1 MTLMDYGEFKWK
13 IFLMAT
19 LFTGLEFCEGPLLQE
34 KWVTAWFVECGYY
47 LKSLESLNTVS

>member
-1 MTLMDYGEFKWK
+1 MRLMDYGEFKWK
-13 IFLMAT
+13 ILLMAT
-19 LFTGLEFCEGPLLQE
+19 LFTGLEHCEGPLLQE